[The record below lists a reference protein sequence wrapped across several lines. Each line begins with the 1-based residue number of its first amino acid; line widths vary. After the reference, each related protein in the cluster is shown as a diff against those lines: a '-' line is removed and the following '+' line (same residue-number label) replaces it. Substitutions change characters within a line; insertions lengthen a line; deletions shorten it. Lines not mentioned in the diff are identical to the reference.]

1 MAVNSI
7 VIFFRDL
14 PDPRKPLG
22 KRHLLSDILTIA
34 LCAVICGADGWS
46 DVAEFG
52 RSKEPWFKTFLGLP
66 HGIPSHDTFD
76 RVFAAL
82 DPDAFERCFR
92 AWASHLA
99 RGPAGKLVHLDGKS
113 LRHSFGHAWD
123 KSGMSH
129 LVSAFVGESRL
140 VLGQLAV
147 DKSGDVHE
155 NEIVVLPMLLELLD
169 LQGATV
175 SIDAIG
181 TQRTIAQKVLE
192 RQADYVLC
200 VKDNQPTLH
209 AKVKSL
215 LDEAILDGQIPL
227 SHTKDVDGDHGRIE
241 TREVWATSQ
250 VHHLPQDLRDQWPD
264 LRSIACVRRVREVVN
279 GKATEEK
286 SYYISSIAAAT
297 AEQLASAIRG
307 HWSIEN
313 GLHWHLDVNF
323 NEDACRVR
331 KDHGAE
337 NLSRLRRMAL
347 NLLQAEKTCRGGI
360 KTKRLKAGWDPPY
373 LLKVLGG

>member
-1 MAVNSI
+1 MAINSI
-7 VIFFRDL
+7 VIFFHDL

-52 RSKEPWFKTFLGLP
+52 RSKASWFKTFLDLP

-82 DPDAFERCFR
+82 DPDAFEQCFR
-92 AWASHLA
+92 AWTAHLVA
-99 RGPAGKLVHLDGKS
+99 KLAPGALVHLDGKS
-113 LRHSFGHAWD
+113 LRQSFEHAWD

-129 LVSAFVGESRL
+129 LVSAFVGQNRI

-147 DKSGDVHE
+147 DKAGDVRE
-155 NEIVVLPMLLELLD
+155 NEIVVLPKLLELLD
-169 LQGATV
+169 LQGCTV

-181 TQRTIAQKVLE
+181 TQREIARTIREKRAN
-192 RQADYVLC
+192 YVLC

-209 AKVKSL
+209 EKVKAL
-215 LDEAILDGQIPL
+215 MNEAILEG
-227 SHTKDVDGDHGRIE
+227 HVNCCNEVDGDHGRIE
-241 TREVWATSQ
+241 TRELWVSDQ
-250 VHHLPQDLRDQWPD
+250 VHHLPKDLRAQWMD
-264 LRSIACVRRVREVVN
+264 LNSIVCVRRVRELVN
-279 GKATEEK
+279 GKTTEEK
-286 SYYISSIAAAT
+286 SYYISSLCKTSPEMFA
-297 AEQLASAIRG
+297 QAIRG

-313 GLHWHLDVNF
+313 QLHWHLDVSF

-331 KDHGAE
+331 KHHGAE

-347 NLLQAEKTCRGGI
+347 NLLQAEKTCKGGI
-360 KTKRLKAGWDPPY
+360 KTKRLKAGWDHPY